1 METIAFSYT
10 KALGKEAVEAV
21 TAEALAA
28 QKTLHTG
35 SGKGNDFWAGFIC
48 RRR

>member
-21 TAEALAA
+21 AVEAVAA
-28 QKTLHTG
+28 QKPCMPVMVRETI
-35 SGKGNDFWAGFIC
+35 FWVGFIC